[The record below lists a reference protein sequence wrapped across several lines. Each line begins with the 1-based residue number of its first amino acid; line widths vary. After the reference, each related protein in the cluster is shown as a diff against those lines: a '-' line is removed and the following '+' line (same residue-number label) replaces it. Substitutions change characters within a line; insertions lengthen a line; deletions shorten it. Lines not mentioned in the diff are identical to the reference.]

1 LPAVSV
7 VMPAYNVSAF
17 IATAVESVLG
27 QTFADFEL
35 IVVDDGSTDG
45 TVEVVRGF
53 GDPRIRLL
61 TCAHRGIPFPL
72 CEGTSVAQAPY
83 LSFLDGDDVWSP
95 LKLERHVRFLEEH
108 PEVDLT
114 FSWSRF
120 IDDQGR
126 DTGLTSRPWSGP
138 ISFAQ
143 LLADNVMGNGSALVC
158 RRKAFLEAG
167 GFDTTMPCCQDVD
180 ISLRVALLR
189 PGNLCAIPEFLTFY
203 RARAGQLSGDLSLME
218 PTFDRMIEKLRAL
231 EPGQVDRVQQVAR
244 SNMRR
249 FFAFRSYQAGRYGEA
264 LRRLG
269 HSFTSTPV
277 EFLSDRR
284 NWQITAAATAGLLLP
299 SSWHNYLLRAA
310 LKASRA

>member
-1 LPAVSV
+1 VPSVSV
-7 VMPAYNVSAF
+7 VMPTYNVAGY
-17 IATAVESVLG
+17 IAAAVESVLG

-45 TVEVVRGF
+45 TPDVVRGF
-53 GDPRIRLL
+53 CDPRLRLVA
-61 TCAHRGIPFPL
+61 CSHRGLPFPMCDGIGL
-72 CEGTSVAQAPY
+72 AQAPY
-83 LSFLDGDDVWSP
+83 LSFLDGDDLWSP
-95 LKLERHVRFLEEH
+95 LKLERHIGFLEEH

-126 DTGLTSRPWSGP
+126 ETGLTSRPWSGA
-138 ISFAQ
+138 ISFSQ

-158 RRKAFLEAG
+158 RRSAFLEAG
-167 GFDTTMPCCQDVD
+167 GFDPTMPCCQDVD
-180 ISLRVALLR
+180 VCLRMALLR

-218 PTFDRMIEKLRAL
+218 QTFERMIEKLRAL
-231 EPGQVDRVQQVAR
+231 EPGEVARVQQLAR

-249 FFAFRSYQAGRYGEA
+249 FFAFRSYQAGRYAEA
-264 LRRLG
+264 LQRLG
-269 HSFTSTPV
+269 RSFASLPV
-277 EFLSDRR
+277 QFLTDRR
-284 NWQITAAATAGLLLP
+284 NWQMTAAAVAGLLLP
-299 SSWHNYLLRAA
+299 SRWHNYLLRAA